1 MTAEEFA
8 VWAEARPEKH
18 WELFD
23 GEPVLQQSQNW
34 GHARHIRNLARLF
47 EDTIAASRL
56 GLFVGAQGL
65 VVKAG
70 PHTAFEP
77 DVVVFAGPMDDHDII
92 VPQPV
97 IVVEVLSNSTA
108 RKDRTVK
115 LEGYFAVPA
124 IKHYL
129 IVDWEERENHPS
141 SPGRQRAG
149 EAPYPAR
156 RPRASRSTWLAPGP
170 GGDFRRL
177 ILGNA
182 SHPQK
187 KASAKGK
194 PSAPTTS
201 ALEHEERKRLTL

>member
-34 GHARHIRNLARLF
+34 GHARHILSLAVSFR
-47 EDTIAASRL
+47 EAIAAQKL
-56 GLFVGAQGL
+56 DLFVGTQGL

-92 VPQPV
+92 VPRPV
-97 IVVEVLSNSTA
+97 IVVEVLSDSTA

-115 LEGYFAVPA
+115 LDGCCAVPT
-124 IKHYL
+124 IEHYL
-129 IVDWEERENHPS
+129 LVDWEERAVTHHRREGSGLTKPVIVRDGS
-141 SPGRQRAG
+141 LMLDPPGLTVDI
-149 EAPYPAR
+149 
-156 RPRASRSTWLAPGP
+156 SRVFQ
-170 GGDFRRL
+170 D
-177 ILGNA
+177 N
-182 SHPQK
+182 
-187 KASAKGK
+187 
-194 PSAPTTS
+194 
-201 ALEHEERKRLTL
+201 

>member
-23 GEPVLQQSQNW
+23 GELVLQQSQNW
-34 GHARHIRNLARLF
+34 GHARHVLSLAMAFRGA
-47 EDTIAASRL
+47 IAAQRF
-56 GLFVGAQGL
+56 GLFVGTQGL

-92 VPQPV
+92 VPPPV
-97 IVVEVLSNSTA
+97 IVVEVLSDSTA

-129 IVDWEERENHPS
+129 IADWEEREIIHHRREGSGLAKPIILREGFVLLDP
-141 SPGRQRAG
+141 PGLR
-149 EAPYPAR
+149 
-156 RPRASRSTWLAPGP
+156 LALAEIF
-170 GGDFRRL
+170 GD
-177 ILGNA
+177 
-182 SHPQK
+182 
-187 KASAKGK
+187 
-194 PSAPTTS
+194 
-201 ALEHEERKRLTL
+201 

>member
-34 GHARHIRNLARLF
+34 GHAQHIMSLAMAFREEIAAARL
-47 EDTIAASRL
+47 T
-56 GLFVGAQGL
+56 LFVGTRGL

-92 VPQPV
+92 VPRPV
-97 IVVEVLSNSTA
+97 IVVEVLSDSTA

-115 LEGYFAVPA
+115 LDGYCAVPT
-124 IKHYL
+124 IEHYL
-129 IVDWEERENHPS
+129 LVDWEEREISHYRREGS
-141 SPGRQRAG
+141 ESP
-149 EAPYPAR
+149 PP
-156 RPRASRSTWLAPGP
+156 LAM
-170 GGDFRRL
+170 R
-177 ILGNA
+177 
-182 SHPQK
+182 
-187 KASAKGK
+187 KG
-194 PSAPTTS
+194 
-201 ALEHEERKRLTL
+201 RLTLDPPGLTLDISKVFEDR

>member
-23 GEPVLQQSQNW
+23 GELVLQQSQNW
-34 GHARHIRNLARLF
+34 GHARHIRSLARLF
-47 EDTIAASRL
+47 EDDIAASGL
-56 GLFVGAQGL
+56 DLFVGTQGL

-115 LEGYFAVPA
+115 LEGYFAVCS
-124 IKHYL
+124 IRHYL
-129 IVDWEERENHPS
+129 IVDWEEREISHYR
-141 SPGRQRAG
+141 RQGEGSAKPVMIRAG
-149 EAPYPAR
+149 GLMLDP
-156 RPRASRSTWLAPGP
+156 
-170 GGDFRRL
+170 
-177 ILGNA
+177 LGLSLDVTKLFQN
-182 SHPQK
+182 
-187 KASAKGK
+187 G
-194 PSAPTTS
+194 
-201 ALEHEERKRLTL
+201 

>member
-34 GHARHIRNLARLF
+34 GHARHVLSLAMAFR
-47 EDTIAASRL
+47 EAIAALRL
-56 GLFVGAQGL
+56 NLFVGTQGL

-92 VPQPV
+92 VPKPV
-97 IVVEVLSNSTA
+97 VVVEVLSDSTA

-115 LEGYFAVPA
+115 VDGYFAVPS

-129 IVDWEERENHPS
+129 IVDWEEREIMHYRREGGGIAKPVIVRDGILS
-141 SPGRQRAG
+141 LQPPG
-149 EAPYPAR
+149 
-156 RPRASRSTWLAPGP
+156 
-170 GGDFRRL
+170 
-177 ILGNA
+177 
-182 SHPQK
+182 
-187 KASAKGK
+187 
-194 PSAPTTS
+194 
-201 ALEHEERKRLTL
+201 LTLDITKVFQDG

>member
-47 EDTIAASRL
+47 EDDIAANRL
-56 GLFVGAQGL
+56 DLFVGTQGL

-77 DVVVFAGPMDDHDII
+77 DVVVFAGLMDDHDII
-92 VPQPV
+92 VPKPV
-97 IVVEVLSNSTA
+97 VVVEVLSNSTA

-115 LEGYFAVPA
+115 LDGYFAVSS

-129 IVDWEERENHPS
+129 IVDWEEREITHH
-141 SPGRQRAG
+141 RHQCAG
-149 EAPYPAR
+149 
-156 RPRASRSTWLAPGP
+156 
-170 GGDFRRL
+170 
-177 ILGNA
+177 
-182 SHPQK
+182 
-187 KASAKGK
+187 SAKPVMIREGSLMLDPLGLSLDVTK
-194 PSAPTTS
+194 
-201 ALEHEERKRLTL
+201 LFQDG

>member
-47 EDTIAASRL
+47 EDEIAAS
-56 GLFVGAQGL
+56 GLDLFAGTQGL

-77 DVVVFAGPMDDHDII
+77 DVVVFAGPMGDHDII
-92 VPQPV
+92 VPKPV
-97 IVVEVLSNSTA
+97 IVAEVLSDSTA

-115 LEGYFAVPA
+115 LDGYFAVPS
-124 IKHYL
+124 IEHYL
-129 IVDWEERENHPS
+129 IVDWEEREISHHH
-141 SPGRQRAG
+141 R
-149 EAPYPAR
+149 EAD
-156 RPRASRSTWLAPGP
+156 SV
-170 GGDFRRL
+170 
-177 ILGNA
+177 
-182 SHPQK
+182 
-187 KASAKGK
+187 AKRVVRDGV
-194 PSAPTTS
+194 
-201 ALEHEERKRLTL
+201 LTLDPPGLPLDISKIFQDG